1 MDAVSAAASILAI
14 AGAGIQVSLKL
25 IAFADQ
31 VGTAPERIQDVGT
44 DVSVTAGTLRE
55 LGELMKKKTSS
66 NKSTGIFKPDQVEN
80 VMITSIKCEHIF
92 DELKKI
98 LERASQQLRNL
109 YNSTSKNNDPS
120 SRIKLSSLERMKWPF
135 LQPSIQ
141 PLRSALGDAKATLTL
156 LLQVVHLR
164 YAHVTASLD
173 KEEQNDLIRM
183 IAAMRRQQLASMYGG
198 GGGDKGLEV
207 SDSDAEN
214 SDSSGRA
221 EVETVLEAWSVT
233 PNTLP
238 DSVPQH
244 LLVTPIPV
252 SQQQIE
258 KILRTS
264 PQDLRE
270 VSSIIDSL
278 SSMERDFILGNVLRH
293 NHSNPGD
300 STIRSIS
307 RENWTG
313 SHVLFGKVTSRKFR
327 LIIER
332 RVEKP
337 TSSRA
342 HKNHVAGKVFSHR
355 RKVVMP
361 EEYRLKSDY
370 ESRSYAGYSD
380 TSYSDADETHATEA
394 YTHDPRVSPS
404 PKTPFGTTAEQTR
417 YQARKRTK
425 TGCLSKCFLIMD
437 LISIQITNTS
447 QRAASDAS
455 SAARSAQP
463 VRTVSTLS
471 ANARVMYLES
481 SSWTL
486 MVLPSQHSKGMLL
499 APNVQLERPCKSPPR
514 RAKKNPPREEQNRP
528 AELRRVLTMAGRK
541 MMIQRTV
548 VERGTALS
556 ERGTPRAGH
565 GRSYSLPR
573 RYQTTS

>member
-31 VGTAPERIQDVGT
+31 VGTAPERIRDVGT

-55 LGELMKKKTSS
+55 LGELMKKKTPS
-66 NKSTGIFKPDQVEN
+66 NKSSGIFKPDQVEN

-98 LERASQQLRNL
+98 LGRASQQLRKL
-109 YNSTSKNNDPS
+109 YNSTSKNNDAS
-120 SRIKLSSLERMKWPF
+120 SKIKLSSLERMKWPF

-156 LLQVVHLR
+156 LLQIVHLR
-164 YAHVTASLD
+164 YAHVTANLD

-183 IAAMRRQQLASMYGG
+183 IAAMRRQQLASMYAG

-214 SDSSGRA
+214 SNSSGRA

-238 DSVPQH
+238 DSVLQH
-244 LLVTPIPV
+244 LIVTPIPV

-278 SSMERDFILGNVLRH
+278 SSPERDVILGNVLRH
-293 NHSNPGD
+293 NPSNPGD

-337 TSSRA
+337 RSSRG

-355 RKVVMP
+355 RKLVMP
-361 EEYRLKSDY
+361 EEYRLTSDY
-370 ESRSYAGYSD
+370 ESRSYDGYSD
-380 TSYSDADETHATEA
+380 TSYSDSDEIHATEA
-394 YTHDPRVSPS
+394 YTHDPRVSS
-404 PKTPFGTTAEQTR
+404 SRKTPFGTTAEQTR

-425 TGCLSKCFLIMD
+425 TGCLSKFF
-437 LISIQITNTS
+437 
-447 QRAASDAS
+447 
-455 SAARSAQP
+455 
-463 VRTVSTLS
+463 
-471 ANARVMYLES
+471 
-481 SSWTL
+481 SSWT
-486 MVLPSQHSKGMLL
+486 S
-499 APNVQLERPCKSPPR
+499 
-514 RAKKNPPREEQNRP
+514 
-528 AELRRVLTMAGRK
+528 
-541 MMIQRTV
+541 
-548 VERGTALS
+548 
-556 ERGTPRAGH
+556 
-565 GRSYSLPR
+565 
-573 RYQTTS
+573 